1 MEKRDLSFKNFISIF
16 FKNLTFGKIT
26 EDDIIDNEINY
37 YKESDTNTYN
47 GGKYNNDILKL
58 KLEIPNTVATQFN
71 DLETKFNKIV
81 KKSNNL
87 IPEIQKQLEE
97 KKNNYLSYGG
107 VDEPNDNLSD
117 NLSYSSQQFNNAKS
131 FDSQINSSSIIQKQT
146 DSDLELDDSDISN
159 SDISNSDISNSDI
172 SISDISN
179 SDISISDISNS
190 DISNSNLNSL
200 EESKESV
207 NNSFDN
213 EEHYNQ
219 DNEKSEDKKESVDDE
234 IIKDDD
240 IEKQLID
247 LYEPLKDKLKKDTKI
262 DLELSKKMV
271 LLSNDLDPY
280 ENLFKDY
287 EKSKQKET
295 SKDSKF
301 LFGGIEKINLVDDN
315 DDIINDDKIESEDDN
330 ENIDLDN
337 NNETMDTEDNN
348 DIESEKDNYIE
359 NVNTETDD
367 NNLMQ
372 TSNGI
377 DPDYAKEII
386 TNVIEDQQNENR
398 KIRFGF

>member
-71 DLETKFNKIV
+71 DLESKFNKIV

-159 SDISNSDISNSDI
+159 SDISN
-172 SISDISN
+172 SDISN